1 MSELLSMQFFSVFS
15 HDDGLSPEE
24 EGPPGSEMNNIVFT
38 RRYALNHQ
46 KASGSDGISAWILKV
61 CSEKVADALV
71 LIFSAS
77 INQRKIPDDWKH
89 AIITPVYKGGNKNRT
104 NPENYRPISLTSVTC
119 KLMEHIIHSHIMKHL
134 DRDQTLSN
142 ARHCFRKFHSC
153 ETQLLQTHVIGM
165 WNELPRETV
174 NQVDKSKFLNDIES

>member
-1 MSELLSMQFFSVFS
+1 
-15 HDDGLSPEE
+15 
-24 EGPPGSEMNNIVFT
+24 MNNIVQENGIIKLLD
-38 RRYALNHQ
+38 ALNHQ
-46 KASGSDGISAWILKV
+46 KASESDGTSAQILKV
-61 CSEKVADALV
+61 CSEEVADALV
-71 LIFSAS
+71 LVFSAS
-77 INQRKIPDDWKH
+77 INQGKLPDDWRH
-89 AIITPVYKGGNKNRT
+89 AIITSVYKGGNKNHT

-119 KLMEHIIHSHIMKHL
+119 KLMEHVIHSHIMKHL

>member
-1 MSELLSMQFFSVFS
+1 
-15 HDDGLSPEE
+15 
-24 EGPPGSEMNNIVFT
+24 MNNIVFT

-119 KLMEHIIHSHIMKHL
+119 KLMEHVIHSHIMKHL

-142 ARHCFRKFHSC
+142 AQLMVFGSFTPARPNFCKLSTPSAHHSTTDNKSTLFC
-153 ETQLLQTHVIGM
+153 STLVKPWIWFVI
-165 WNELPRETV
+165 T
-174 NQVDKSKFLNDIES
+174 SSC